1 MGYSG
6 SLTYAVLLCAV
17 LWEVQGKT
25 SFIMSILHLL
35 LIGIIVYV
43 QLDSK
48 AYNYY
53 LDVTCNF

>member
-48 AYNYY
+48 S
-53 LDVTCNF
+53 TITIST